1 MKYVLIILLLTI
13 PQWMLQHEMISLN
26 CEQSLFWERIL
37 VTVSHNIVISV
48 QGWALI
54 QLASDLLK
62 RYEK

>member
-1 MKYVLIILLLTI
+1 MKYLAVILLLTI
-13 PQWMLQHEMISLN
+13 PQWMLQHEMISLH

-37 VTVSHNIVISV
+37 ITVSHNIVISV

-54 QLASDLLK
+54 QLASDILK